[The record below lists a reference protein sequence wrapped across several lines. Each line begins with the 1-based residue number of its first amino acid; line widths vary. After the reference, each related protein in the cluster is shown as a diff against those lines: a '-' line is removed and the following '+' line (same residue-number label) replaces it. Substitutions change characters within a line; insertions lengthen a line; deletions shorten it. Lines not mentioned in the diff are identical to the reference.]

1 MRRRK
6 RVTSA
11 VCCHAGPTREAPI
24 RRIDRVDDPLRPPP
38 GTFEM
43 DATENVVHE
52 LPTATF
58 SDAQAN
64 ESQTGGHAAAG
75 QPDRPFQNGPAAAA
89 EYPPATMYPVDPR
102 ANLNATLEDRQQKQ
116 FVNHWNQ
123 YKALGE
129 GAHQG

>member
-1 MRRRK
+1 
-6 RVTSA
+6 
-11 VCCHAGPTREAPI
+11 
-24 RRIDRVDDPLRPPP
+24 
-38 GTFEM
+38 M